1 MKGNEMRLFTLWG
14 AGLMMLVVGALHLI
28 NPQMMMN
35 TPGVELSTVNHLHI
49 IRAAY
54 GGSYLGM
61 ACLFILG
68 ALGRIDRQFALVSV
82 LILFSGF
89 ALGRLVS
96 MALDGRPVSLYF
108 GVLAAELFFAVCAVI
123 AIKARKR

>member
-1 MKGNEMRLFTLWG
+1 MKLFTLWG

-68 ALGRIDRQFALVSV
+68 ALGRIDRHLVSV

-89 ALGRLVS
+89 ALGRVVS
-96 MALDGRPVSLYF
+96 MAVDGPPVGLYF
-108 GVLAAELFFAVCAVI
+108 GVLAAELFFAVCASM
-123 AIKARKR
+123 ALKARKR

>member
-1 MKGNEMRLFTLWG
+1 MKLFTLWG

-35 TPGVELSTVNHLHI
+35 TPGVALSTVNHLHL

-68 ALGRIDRQFALVSV
+68 ALGRIDRHFALVSV

-89 ALGRLVS
+89 ALGRVVS
-96 MALDGRPVSLYF
+96 MAVDGPPVGLYF
-108 GVLAAELFFAVCAVI
+108 GVLAAELFFAVCASM
-123 AIKARKR
+123 ALKARKR

>member
-1 MKGNEMRLFTLWG
+1 MKLFTLWG

-54 GGSYLGM
+54 GGSYLGL
-61 ACLFILG
+61 ACLVLLG
-68 ALGRIDRQFALVSV
+68 ALGRIDRHFALVSV

-89 ALGRLVS
+89 ALGRVVS
-96 MALDGRPVSLYF
+96 MAVDGPPVGLYF
-108 GVLAAELFFAVCAVI
+108 GVLAAELFFAVCASM
-123 AIKARKR
+123 ALKARKR

>member
-1 MKGNEMRLFTLWG
+1 MRLFTLWG

-68 ALGRIDRQFALVSV
+68 ALGRIDRHFALVSV
-82 LILFSGF
+82 VVLFSGF

-96 MALDGRPVSLYF
+96 IAVDGSPVGLYL
-108 GVLAAELFFAVCAVI
+108 GVLGAELFFAVCAI
-123 AIKARKR
+123 TALKASRR

>member
-1 MKGNEMRLFTLWG
+1 
-14 AGLMMLVVGALHLI
+14 
-28 NPQMMMN
+28 
-35 TPGVELSTVNHLHI
+35 
-49 IRAAY
+49 
-54 GGSYLGM
+54 
-61 ACLFILG
+61 LG
-68 ALGRIDRQFALVSV
+68 ALGRIDRQFALVSL